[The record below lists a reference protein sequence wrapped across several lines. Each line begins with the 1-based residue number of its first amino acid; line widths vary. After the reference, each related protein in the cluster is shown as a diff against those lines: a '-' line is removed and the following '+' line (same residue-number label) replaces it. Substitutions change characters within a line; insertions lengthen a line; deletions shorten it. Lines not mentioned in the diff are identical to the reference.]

1 MIAYILYFML
11 MKRKTN
17 IQLKIYNLQLKLTPQ
32 ILHSCDKW
40 QRDIATAYTVQTYV
54 TLENTKTVLFLE
66 NKMEL
71 RLNFILAAMCRSK
84 FCRL

>member
-1 MIAYILYFML
+1 MIAYILYFMF

-17 IQLKIYNLQLKLTPQ
+17 IQLKIYILQLNLTPQ

-54 TLENTKTVLFLE
+54 TLENTKTVFFLE